1 MRVGMLVANGL
12 VLGAIGWMASLGG
25 TEQRAAELFPSRTPA
40 SNSATTAP
48 ADFQGLEARAALTPT
63 SGSVAA
69 LAGAY
74 LDRGQP
80 GLATAV
86 IEKAPR
92 EMQQRPEIA
101 VLHARALFHRGRVRE
116 ALAIARDAG
125 DSCSDG
131 ATCAPWLVAKTT
143 RQVAFFEQAVAA
155 GIEDPITNPDATLAA
170 YDRSSHEV
178 RLVAMR

>member
-1 MRVGMLVANGL
+1 MRSGMLVANGL

-25 TEQRAAELFPSRTPA
+25 TEQRAAELFPKRTQA
-40 SNSATTAP
+40 VESAP
-48 ADFQGLEARAALTPT
+48 ADFQGLEARAALAP
-63 SGSVAA
+63 SAGSVVA

-86 IEKAPR
+86 IEKSPR
-92 EMQQRPEIA
+92 ETQLRPEVA
-101 VLHARALFHRGRVRE
+101 VLHARALFHRGQVRD
-116 ALAIARDAG
+116 ALAVARDAS

-131 ATCAPWLVAKTT
+131 TTCAPWLVAKTT

-155 GIEDPITNPDATLAA
+155 GIEDPSANPEATLAA

>member
-25 TEQRAAELFPSRTPA
+25 TEQRAAELFPR
-40 SNSATTAP
+40 SAQAIDAPP
-48 ADFQGLEARAALTPT
+48 ADFQGLEARAALTP
-63 SGSVAA
+63 SAGAIAA

-92 EMQQRPEIA
+92 DLRLLPQIA
-101 VLHARALFHRGRVRE
+101 QLHARALFHRGHVRE
-116 ALAIARDAG
+116 ALAVARDASQTCA
-125 DSCSDG
+125 DN
-131 ATCAPWLVAKTT
+131 AACAPWLVAKTT
-143 RQVAFFEQAVAA
+143 RQVAFFEQVVAA
-155 GIEDPITNPDATLAA
+155 GIEDPSTNPGATLAA

>member
-25 TEQRAAELFPSRTPA
+25 TEQRAAELFPKRNQA
-40 SNSATTAP
+40 ADAAP
-48 ADFQGLEARAALTPT
+48 ADFQGLEARAALAPSTA
-63 SGSVAA
+63 SVAA

-86 IEKAPR
+86 IENAPR

-101 VLHARALFHRGRVRE
+101 QLHARALFHRGHVRD
-116 ALAIARDAG
+116 ALAVARDASE
-125 DSCSDG
+125 SCSDS

-143 RQVAFFEQAVAA
+143 RQVAFFEQVVAA
-155 GIEDPITNPDATLAA
+155 GIEDPISNPDATLAA

>member
-25 TEQRAAELFPSRTPA
+25 TEQRAEQLFPWGA
-40 SNSATTAP
+40 QVGIAAA
-48 ADFQGLEARAALTPT
+48 ADFQGLEARAALAP
-63 SGSVAA
+63 SAGSVAA

-86 IEKAPR
+86 IEKSPR
-92 EMQQRPEIA
+92 EMQARPEIA
-101 VLHARALFHRGRVRE
+101 QLRARALFHRGQVRN
-116 ALAIARDAG
+116 ALAVARDARESCT
-125 DSCSDG
+125 DS
-131 ATCAPWLVAKTT
+131 APCAPWLVAKTA
-143 RQVAFFEQAVAA
+143 RQVAFFEQVVAA
-155 GIEDPITNPDATLAA
+155 GIEDPTSNPDATLAA

-178 RLVAMR
+178 RLIAMR

>member
-25 TEQRAAELFPSRTPA
+25 TEQRAAELFPKRSQA
-40 SNSATTAP
+40 VDTAP
-48 ADFQGLEARAALTPT
+48 ADFQGLEARAALTP
-63 SGSVAA
+63 SAGSVAA

-86 IEKAPR
+86 IEKSPR

-101 VLHARALFHRGRVRE
+101 VLHARALFHRGQVRE
-116 ALAIARDAG
+116 ALAVARDASE
-125 DSCSDG
+125 SCSDG
-131 ATCAPWLVAKTT
+131 TTCAPWLVAKAT

-155 GIEDPITNPDATLAA
+155 GIEDPVTNPDATLAA

>member
-1 MRVGMLVANGL
+1 MRSGMLVANGL

-25 TEQRAAELFPSRTPA
+25 TEQRAAELFPKRTQA
-40 SNSATTAP
+40 VESAP

-63 SGSVAA
+63 AVTVTA
-69 LAGAY
+69 LAAAY

-86 IEKAPR
+86 IEKSPR
-92 EMQQRPEIA
+92 ETQLRPEVA
-101 VLHARALFHRGRVRE
+101 VLHARAVFHRGHVRE
-116 ALAIARDAG
+116 ALAIARDAS
-125 DSCSDG
+125 DSCSDST
-131 ATCAPWLVAKTT
+131 TCAPWLVAKTT

-155 GIEDPITNPDATLAA
+155 GIEDPSANPDATLAA

>member
-1 MRVGMLVANGL
+1 MRFGMLLANGL
-12 VLGAIGWMASLGG
+12 VLGTIGWMASLGG
-25 TEQRAAELFPSRTPA
+25 TEQRAAELFPKHTQAVES
-40 SNSATTAP
+40 AP
-48 ADFQGLEARAALTPT
+48 ADFQGLEARAALAP
-63 SGSVAA
+63 SAGSVAA

-86 IEKAPR
+86 IEKSPR
-92 EMQQRPEIA
+92 EMQLRPEVA
-101 VLHARALFHRGRVRE
+101 VLHARALFHRGQVRD
-116 ALAIARDAG
+116 ALAVARDAS

-131 ATCAPWLVAKTT
+131 TTCAPWLVAKTT

-155 GIEDPITNPDATLAA
+155 GIEDPSANPEATLAA

>member
-25 TEQRAAELFPSRTPA
+25 IEHRAAELFPKRTQVEGA
-40 SNSATTAP
+40 AP
-48 ADFQGLEARAALTPT
+48 ADFQGLEARAALSP
-63 SGSVAA
+63 SAGSVVA
-69 LAGAY
+69 LAAAY

-80 GLATAV
+80 GLASAV

-92 EMQQRPEIA
+92 DLQQRPEIA
-101 VLHARALFHRGRVRE
+101 QLRARALFHRGHVRN
-116 ALAIARDAG
+116 ALAVARDAR
-125 DSCSDG
+125 DSCVDG

-143 RQVAFFEQAVAA
+143 RQVAFFEQVVAA
-155 GIEDPITNPDATLAA
+155 GIEDPSTNPDATLAA
-170 YDRSSHEV
+170 YDRSSHAV

>member
-1 MRVGMLVANGL
+1 MRFGMLVANGL

-25 TEQRAAELFPSRTPA
+25 TEQRAAELFPSRTQPVDA
-40 SNSATTAP
+40 AP
-48 ADFQGLEARAALTPT
+48 ADFQGLEARAALAPT

-86 IEKAPR
+86 IEKSPR

-101 VLHARALFHRGRVRE
+101 VLHARALFHRGHVRE
-116 ALAIARDAG
+116 ALAIARDAS
-125 DSCSDG
+125 DTCSDG
-131 ATCAPWLVAKTT
+131 ATCAPWLVAKTM

-155 GIEDPITNPDATLAA
+155 GIEDPVTNPDATLAA

>member
-1 MRVGMLVANGL
+1 MRSGMLVANGL
-12 VLGAIGWMASLGG
+12 VLGAISWMASLGG
-25 TEQRAAELFPSRTPA
+25 TEQRAAELFPKRTQA
-40 SNSATTAP
+40 VESAP

-63 SGSVAA
+63 AVTVTA
-69 LAGAY
+69 LAAAY

-86 IEKAPR
+86 IEKSPR
-92 EMQQRPEIA
+92 ETQLRPEVA
-101 VLHARALFHRGRVRE
+101 VLHARAVFHRGHVRE
-116 ALAIARDAG
+116 ALAIARDAS
-125 DSCSDG
+125 DSCSDST
-131 ATCAPWLVAKTT
+131 TCAPWLVAKTT

-155 GIEDPITNPDATLAA
+155 GIEDPSANPDATLAA

>member
-1 MRVGMLVANGL
+1 MRFGMLVANGL

-25 TEQRAAELFPSRTPA
+25 TEQRAAELFPRGA
-40 SNSATTAP
+40 QVGNAAP
-48 ADFQGLEARAALTPT
+48 ADFQGLEARAALLP
-63 SGSVAA
+63 SAGSVGA

-86 IEKAPR
+86 IEKLPR
-92 EMQQRPEIA
+92 EMQARPEIA
-101 VLHARALFHRGRVRE
+101 QLHARALFHRGHVRD
-116 ALAIARDAG
+116 ALAVARDARE
-125 DSCSDG
+125 SCADN
-131 ATCAPWLVAKTT
+131 AACAPWLVAKTT
-143 RQVAFFEQAVAA
+143 RQVAFFEQVVAA
-155 GIEDPITNPDATLAA
+155 GIEDPSSNPDATLAA